1 MKCGNRL
8 NTLKHYLY
16 ESKSIFF
23 HPCHFESWLTRI
35 ICCSVAK
42 SCRTLCDPWT
52 IARCPP
58 LSPEVCSNS
67 CPLSQWCYLTVLSCA
82 TPFFFCLQS
91 FPTLGSFQMSW
102 LFTSGGQS
110 IGASVLPS
118 SLQWIFRVDFL
129 QDWLIWSLSCPKDSQ
144 EFSAVS
150 QFKSIN
156 SLVLSLL
163 YVSTLTS
170 IHDYWKNYSFW
181 LYGPLLAKWRLC
193 FLICCLGLL

>member
-1 MKCGNRL
+1 MIKC
-8 NTLKHYLY
+8 
-16 ESKSIFF
+16 I
-23 HPCHFESWLTRI
+23 
-35 ICCSVAK
+35 V
-42 SCRTLCDPWT
+42 
-52 IARCPP
+52 
-58 LSPEVCSNS
+58 V
-67 CPLSQWCYLTVLSCA
+67 
-82 TPFFFCLQS
+82 LQS
-91 FPTLGSFQMSW
+91 PSPVW
-102 LFTSGGQS
+102 LFTTPWTAAHQASLFLAIRRSLPKFMSIEMVRPSNHLILYHLFFSCPQSFRASCSFLVSRLFASGGQS

-181 LYGPLLAKWRLC
+181 LYGPLLAKWCLC